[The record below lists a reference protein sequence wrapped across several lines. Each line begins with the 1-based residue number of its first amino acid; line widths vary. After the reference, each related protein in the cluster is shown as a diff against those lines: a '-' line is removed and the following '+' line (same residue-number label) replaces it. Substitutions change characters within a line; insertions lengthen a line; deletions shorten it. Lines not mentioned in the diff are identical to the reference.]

1 MRIPRS
7 FTAPEPIDLSVA
19 PDRAFASGGHDR
31 LAERSVALA
40 IVALLA
46 VVTGISIWAQHA
58 TTGGARS
65 SAAHVRALGAAEI
78 SATELRAAPDVTAR
92 RRALAGA
99 SARLAG
105 LQQTASVRGAR
116 RALAADRRALALPA
130 GAASAR
136 VQRLTASRLTMAL
149 DRVVASQRN
158 AAAGALDSLRRAQ
171 HRAWILTLAAFPSGI
186 LLLALLL
193 LLLRMLRRR
202 EREGADAK
210 LAHLEK
216 AAVTDPLTG
225 LRNRRTFDDD
235 LSRALSKG
243 RVCLVMLDL
252 DGLKQ
257 TNERLGHAVG
267 DERIRA
273 VSAAVRAADRTAT
286 GYRLGGDEFAAIL
299 SGCGADAGHRF
310 AHRVQDAMRV
320 QHGGDG
326 PSVAVGVAV
335 GELRSS
341 PGDLMRRA
349 DTALLAAKRMS
360 SQIRVHSPELDLAT
374 LEPLAAGHRQDDLA
388 VALAAAVDAKDGDG
402 YDHSRSVAD
411 LAGDIGE
418 MVGLSMEQIELV
430 RTAGLLHDVGYLDV
444 DDAIF
449 AKGEPPTD
457 AEWQELASHAER
469 GARLLSRC
477 GFGEIAEWVRYHHER
492 IDGGGY
498 PEGLSGD
505 AIPLEARIL
514 HVADAYEAMTRGRS
528 YQSRMTGEAALAE
541 LERLAGTQ
549 FDIRCVAALRRATA
563 SAQAA

>member
-1 MRIPRS
+1 VARDRG
-7 FTAPEPIDLSVA
+7 FTS
-19 PDRAFASGGHDR
+19 DRRDR
-31 LAERSVALA
+31 LAERSVIIA

-46 VVTGISIWAQHA
+46 GITGISIWAQHA
-58 TTGGARS
+58 TAGGSDSAS
-65 SAAHVRALGAAEI
+65 SHVRSLQAAEI
-78 SATELRAAPDVTAR
+78 SATELAAA
-92 RRALAGA
+92 AAGA
-99 SARLAG
+99 SRLRAVTRAFTRLAA
-105 LQQTASVRGAR
+105 LPETAGVRAAR
-116 RALAADRRALALPA
+116 QALASERVALALPPGKA
-130 GAASAR
+130 ATRAQRQADARTQGSLQRIAATERGATASA
-136 VQRLTASRLTMAL
+136 LAK
-149 DRVVASQRN
+149 
-158 AAAGALDSLRRAQ
+158 LRRAQ
-171 HRAWILTLAAFPSGI
+171 DRAWKFTLAAFPTG
-186 LLLALLL
+186 LLL
-193 LLLRMLRRR
+193 LGALLMLLRMLRRR
-202 EREGADAK
+202 ARAGADAK

-216 AAVTDPLTG
+216 VSVTDPLTG

-235 LSRALSKG
+235 LARALAKG

-257 TNERLGHAVG
+257 TNERLGHVVG

-299 SGCGADAGHRF
+299 AGYGADAGHRF

-320 QHGGDG
+320 QHGGEG

-335 GELRSS
+335 GEIRS
-341 PGDLMRRA
+341 PAGDLMRRA
-349 DTALLAAKRMS
+349 DTALLAAKRMT

-374 LEPLAAGHRQDDLA
+374 LEPIGGGRRQDDLA

-411 LAGDIGE
+411 LAGDIGG
-418 MVGLSMEQIELV
+418 MVGLSLEQVELV

-449 AKGEPPTD
+449 AKGEQPTD
-457 AEWQELASHAER
+457 AEWDELASHAER
-469 GARLLSRC
+469 GARILARC
-477 GFGEIAEWVRYHHER
+477 GFGQIAEWVRHHHER

-498 PEGLSGD
+498 PDGLGGD
-505 AIPLEARIL
+505 AIPLESRIL

-528 YQSRMTGEAALAE
+528 YQNRMTGEQALAE

-549 FDIRCVAALRRATA
+549 FDERCVAALRRTTA
-563 SAQAA
+563 HAQAA

>member
-1 MRIPRS
+1 
-7 FTAPEPIDLSVA
+7 VA
-19 PDRAFASGGHDR
+19 GEGAFAGGGHNR
-31 LAERSVALA
+31 LAERSVIIA

-46 VVTGISIWAQHA
+46 GVTGISIWAQHA
-58 TTGGARS
+58 TTS
-65 SAAHVRALGAAEI
+65 SSQSAAAHVRALGAAEI
-78 SATELRAAPDVTAR
+78 SASELAAATTTPAR
-92 RRALAGA
+92 RRAVTSAA
-99 SARLAG
+99 ARLAV
-105 LQQTASVRGAR
+105 LSQTASTRAAR
-116 RALAADRRALALPA
+116 EALSAERVALALPA
-130 GAASAR
+130 GKTATRIQRDAGAR
-136 VQRLTASRLTMAL
+136 LQSSLAQLGSSERGEATGAL
-149 DRVVASQRN
+149 DR
-158 AAAGALDSLRRAQ
+158 LRRAQ
-171 HRAWILTLAAFPSGI
+171 DRGWEFTLAAFPSGI
-186 LLLALLL
+186 VILAALLV
-193 LLLRMLRRR
+193 LLRVLRRR
-202 EREGADAK
+202 TRAGADAK

-273 VSAAVRAADRTAT
+273 VSAAVRSADRTAT

-299 SGCGADAGHRF
+299 AGCGADAGHRF

-320 QHGGDG
+320 QHGGSE

-341 PGDLMRRA
+341 AGDLMRRA
-349 DTALLAAKRMS
+349 DTALLAAKRMT
-360 SQIRVHSPELDLAT
+360 SQIRVHSPELDLAS
-374 LEPLAAGHRQDDLA
+374 LEPFTGGRRQDDLA

-402 YDHSRSVAD
+402 YDHSRCVAD

-418 MVGLSMEQIELV
+418 LVGLSLEQVERV
-430 RTAGLLHDVGYLDV
+430 RVAGLVHDVGYLDV
-444 DDAIF
+444 DDSIF
-449 AKGEPPTD
+449 AKDDLPTD
-457 AEWQELASHAER
+457 AEWDEVASHAER
-469 GARLLSRC
+469 GARIVGRC
-477 GFGEIAEWVRYHHER
+477 GFGEIAGWVRHHHER

-498 PEGLSGD
+498 PDGLAGD
-505 AIPLEARIL
+505 AIPLEARVL

-528 YQSRMTGEAALAE
+528 YQPRMTGEAALAE

-549 FDIRCVAALRRATA
+549 FDARCVAALRRTTA
-563 SAQAA
+563 AAQAA